1 MTIHDWQAFL
11 NQSLSYAGTFSLEMI
26 LILLVVC
33 LIGEGIGVSVPY
45 LLETIWLMAGY
56 HLANG
61 SLSVVQL
68 TLLLLAA
75 QVGRQGG
82 LLALYNFSRSGS
94 ALLVRLAKRFKWNR
108 DVGETITLRGGHK
121 VNLLSPFSVALGRL
135 FWMRIP
141 LTLILGA
148 KRKLRILVLGVVM
161 SSLIYDGTYITLGAV
176 LGTTTRL
183 EPLQMTLVLLAT
195 LILIYAVTFV
205 VKRLIG
211 LFMAHKSRVS
221 EVP

>member
-1 MTIHDWQAFL
+1 MTMHDWQAFL

-26 LILLVVC
+26 LILLVLC
-33 LIGEGIGVSVPY
+33 LIGEGIGLSVPY

-68 TLLLLAA
+68 LVLLLAA
-75 QVGRQGG
+75 QVGRQCG
-82 LLALYNFSRSGS
+82 LLALYYFSRTGS
-94 ALLVRLAKRFKWNR
+94 VLLARLAKRFKWNL

-148 KRKLRILVLGVVM
+148 KRKLRTLVLGVVM

-183 EPLQMTLVLLAT
+183 EPLQMTLLLLAT
-195 LILIYAVTFV
+195 LIFIYAVTFV
-205 VKRLIG
+205 VKRIIG
-211 LFMAHKSRVS
+211 LFTARKSRMP

>member
-1 MTIHDWQAFL
+1 MTINDWQAFL

-26 LILLVVC
+26 LILLVLC
-33 LIGEGIGVSVPY
+33 LIGEGIGLSVPY

-56 HLANG
+56 HLTNG

-68 TLLLLAA
+68 LVLLVAA

-94 ALLVRLAKRFKWNR
+94 ALLARLAKRFKWNL

-161 SSLIYDGTYITLGAV
+161 SSLIYDGT
-176 LGTTTRL
+176 
-183 EPLQMTLVLLAT
+183 
-195 LILIYAVTFV
+195 
-205 VKRLIG
+205 
-211 LFMAHKSRVS
+211 
-221 EVP
+221 